1 MSSVNAT
8 APDVPR
14 TRPGRPPA
22 LSESERRQ
30 RIIDAAEQ
38 VFTQAGYHA
47 ATMEEVARIAG
58 MSKKTVYALFADK
71 RQLLADVVSDTLSFT
86 AHVKRLSADRAPST
100 DPMDDM
106 RHRLVTMLEFVLAPR
121 QVRMARLLIGEAE
134 QAPELAER
142 LHKSVMRK
150 GCEYL
155 MDGLRNL
162 ERSGVRAATD
172 LDHESMAHM
181 LLGAAMGDMHIC
193 ALFGLPPRVT
203 RDQMLV
209 RIDTV
214 LALVFGP
221 AGSATSAAHPETRP
235 PHHRE

>member
-1 MSSVNAT
+1 MSSVNA
-8 APDVPR
+8 AHADGPR

-22 LSESERRQ
+22 LSESERRR
-30 RIIDAAEQ
+30 RILDAAVQ

-71 RQLLADVVSDTLSFT
+71 RQLLAEVVSDTESFT
-86 AHVKRLSADRAPST
+86 THVNRLSASRTPST
-100 DPMDDM
+100 NPVDDM

-121 QVRMARLLIGEAE
+121 QVRMARLLIGEAD

-150 GCEYL
+150 GNEYL
-155 MDGLRNL
+155 IEGLRNV
-162 ERSGVRAATD
+162 ERSGLKLPQG
-172 LDHESMAHM
+172 LDHESMANM
-181 LLGAAMGDMHIC
+181 ILGAAMGELHIY
-193 ALFGLPPRVT
+193 ALFSLPPRIT

-221 AGSATSAAHPETRP
+221 AGSATSATHPETRP